1 MNEEDIIDEVVS
13 ELRHV
18 ADELEDDDLTLT
30 DDPYV
35 EFAFEDHPRDIL
47 LEYYSER
54 RNDVTTVE
62 LY

>member
-1 MNEEDIIDEVVS
+1 MNEEDVVDEVVS

-18 ADELEDDDLTLT
+18 ANELEDDDLTLM
-30 DDPYV
+30 DDPYI
-35 EFAFEDHPRDIL
+35 EFTFEDHPRDIL

>member
-1 MNEEDIIDEVVS
+1 MNEDTVKNEVIE

-18 ADELEDDDLTLT
+18 ANELESDDLTLM

-35 EFAFEDHPRDIL
+35 EFTFDDHPRDVM

-54 RNDVTTVE
+54 KNDVVTVE